1 MGVCNVTPDSFSDG
15 GAFFEAED
23 ARAHV
28 DALLREGADIVDIGG
43 ESTRPRA
50 KPVSADEQLHR
61 VLDVVGYAVH
71 ACTRLERP
79 ACVSIDTQSPDV
91 ARACLA
97 AGAVLVND
105 VSCAADP
112 DLARAAAEADAGYV
126 LMHSRGSMEKM
137 AGFSIAEQAAYRD
150 VVFDVCREWKEA
162 AERVKKSGVDPN
174 LLVMDP
180 GLGFAK
186 NARHSAEL
194 VERLNE
200 LALNLGV
207 PVAVGASRKSFLKLV
222 DSDAEPTNR
231 LGASVAVAILAVA
244 RGAQMVRVHDV
255 GVTRQAIDT
264 MRLWGEDAMH
274 LAARSPLSID
284 ARSAAESVL
293 PHSQSERAGSPPS
306 SRRGG
311 GARA

>member
-15 GAFFEAED
+15 GAFLKPED
-23 ARAHV
+23 ARARV
-28 DALLREGADIVDIGG
+28 DMLLREGADIVDIGG

-50 KPVSADEQLHR
+50 KPVPAGEQLDR

-71 ACTRLERP
+71 ACTLLERP
-79 ACVSIDTQSPDV
+79 ACVSIDTQSPEV

-97 AGAVLVND
+97 AGAAVVND

-112 DLARAAAEADAGYV
+112 ELARAAAEADAGYV

-137 AGFSIAEQAAYRD
+137 PGFSIAEQGAYRD
-150 VVFDVCREWKEA
+150 VVFDVCREWKDA
-162 AERVKKSGVDPN
+162 AERVKKAGVDPN

-200 LALNLGV
+200 VIANLGV

-222 DSDAEPTNR
+222 DANAEASDR
-231 LGASVAVAILAVA
+231 LGASIAVALLTVA

-255 GVTRQAIDT
+255 GVTRQAIDA
-264 MRLWGEDAMH
+264 MRLWGRDAMH
-274 LAARSPLSID
+274 LAARGPLPVD
-284 ARSAAESVL
+284 AL
-293 PHSQSERAGSPPS
+293 SQSERAGSHGAPPS

-311 GARA
+311 GGARA